1 MKKGTKAILITATV
15 MILTGGI
22 MSIICLAMG
31 AVWEDRWTNR
41 RSRTDYAEAQIQ
53 AVEEAEDLEEGYIVE
68 DEWAGGAEPE
78 NDGDTRWWSW
88 NGEEIFNLK
97 LSVDVGELYVRSGDA
112 FRVDVENPSGG
123 FLCEVDG
130 TTLVVDESGLPWDAI
145 LSDKRTIIW
154 VTIPEGAEFEKVE
167 CKAGVGSITV
177 EDRIEGD
184 SVKIDVDAGSFFG
197 EMVEALT
204 KMDID
209 VDAGWA
215 ELSGSCMGRL
225 SVDVDAGSATLQDF
239 DGMASEFD
247 VDAGGIVYTGTLRGD
262 WKADCDVGS
271 IELQLEG
278 QAADY
283 NYRVENDMGSVELD
297 GRGFS
302 ALSDK
307 SSVDNGAACTGH
319 IDCDMGSVT
328 VSFYSR
334 EQ

>member
-31 AVWEDRWTNR
+31 AVWEDRWPGR

-53 AVEEAEDLEEGYIVE
+53 APEAVERPDGLEPGS
-68 DEWAGGAEPE
+68 GS
-78 NDGDTRWWSW
+78 DGDTRWWSW
-88 NGEEIFNLK
+88 NGEEIFNLN
-97 LSVDVGELYVRSGDA
+97 LSVDVGEMYVQSGDG

-123 FLCEVDG
+123 FRCEVEG
-130 TTLVVDESGLPWDAI
+130 TTLVVDESGLPWNAV
-145 LSDKRTIIW
+145 LSDKRTVIW
-154 VTIPEGAEFEKVE
+154 VTVPEGMEFEKVE
-167 CKAGVGSITV
+167 CKAGVGSIMV
-177 EDRIEGD
+177 EDRIEAD
-184 SVKIDVDAGSFFG
+184 SVKIDVDAGSFSG

-225 SVDVDAGSATLQDF
+225 SVNVDAGSATLQDF
-239 DGMASEFD
+239 DGMAAEFD
-247 VDAGGIVYTGTLRGD
+247 ADAGGIVYAGTLQGD

-278 QAADY
+278 QATDY

-307 SSVDNGAACTGH
+307 SSVDNGAAYTGH

-328 VSFYSR
+328 VSFY
-334 EQ
+334 